1 MEFQIF
7 ILIIITFEI
16 LFTINLNEFFK
27 FNDFYKLFLL
37 N

>member
-7 ILIIITFEI
+7 LLIIITFEI
-16 LFTINLNEFFK
+16 LFKINLNEFFK
-27 FNDFYKLFLL
+27 FNDFCKLFLL